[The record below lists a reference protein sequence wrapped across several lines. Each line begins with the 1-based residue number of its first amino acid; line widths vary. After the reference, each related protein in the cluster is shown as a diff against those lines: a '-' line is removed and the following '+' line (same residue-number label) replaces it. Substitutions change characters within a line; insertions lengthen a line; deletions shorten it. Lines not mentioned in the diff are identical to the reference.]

1 MKKIALLLT
10 LSASLFA
17 TGCTETDYAIIDYC
31 NWEDYCGF
39 RSYSECSDTYY
50 DYTYRAP
57 GCDGAIIDM
66 ADAYNGLTCGAY
78 KDYATNV
85 DPCWYWYENGYYSER
100 ECLAAMERVYIAD
113 NNLRHCLF
121 SYGVNFYGI

>member
-1 MKKIALLLT
+1 MKKIALLF
-10 LSASLFA
+10 AMFVGIFA

-39 RSYSECSDTYY
+39 RSYSQCSDTYY

-66 ADAYNGLTCGAY
+66 ADAYNGLTCDAY
-78 KDYATNV
+78 RDYASNV
-85 DPCWYWYENGYYSER
+85 DPCYYWYDNGYRDLLDCQY
-100 ECLAAMERVYIAD
+100 AMDRVYEAD
-113 NNLRHCLF
+113 NQLRRCLF
-121 SYGVNFYGI
+121 SYGVNFYGF